1 MRRPSPRAAMSRSFV
16 LGLVALWA
24 AAAAL
29 LYFLAPGLG
38 ATYLVASGW
47 VAFGA
52 GAIWALAKWP
62 PFKRTLARRR
72 SGPKPSGSRPT
83 PGR

>member
-1 MRRPSPRAAMSRSFV
+1 MSRSFV

-72 SGPKPSGSRPT
+72 SGPKPPGSRPT

>member
-1 MRRPSPRAAMSRSFV
+1 MSRSFL
-16 LGLVALWA
+16 LGLVAVWM

-47 VAFGA
+47 VAIVGA
-52 GAIWALAKWP
+52 AVWALARWP
-62 PFKRTLARRR
+62 PFKRRLARRR
-72 SGPKPSGSRPT
+72 GGPKDPGAT
-83 PGR
+83 PPRG

>member
-1 MRRPSPRAAMSRSFV
+1 MSRSFL
-16 LGLVALWA
+16 LGLVAVWM

-47 VAFGA
+47 VAIVGA
-52 GAIWALAKWP
+52 AIWALARWP
-62 PFKRTLARRR
+62 PFKRSLARRR
-72 SGPKPSGSRPT
+72 GGPKDSGGTT
-83 PGR
+83 PGS

>member
-1 MRRPSPRAAMSRSFV
+1 MSRSFV
-16 LGLVALWA
+16 LGLVAVWA
-24 AAAAL
+24 VAAAL
-29 LYFLAPGLG
+29 LYYLAPGLG
-38 ATYLVASGW
+38 ATYLVGSGW

-52 GAIWALAKWP
+52 AAIWALAKWP

-72 SGPKPSGSRPT
+72 GGPKPPASPT

>member
-1 MRRPSPRAAMSRSFV
+1 MSRAFL
-16 LGLVALWA
+16 LGLVAVWM

-47 VAFGA
+47 VAIVGA
-52 GAIWALAKWP
+52 AVWALARWP

-72 SGPKPSGSRPT
+72 GGPKDPGAT
-83 PGR
+83 PPRG